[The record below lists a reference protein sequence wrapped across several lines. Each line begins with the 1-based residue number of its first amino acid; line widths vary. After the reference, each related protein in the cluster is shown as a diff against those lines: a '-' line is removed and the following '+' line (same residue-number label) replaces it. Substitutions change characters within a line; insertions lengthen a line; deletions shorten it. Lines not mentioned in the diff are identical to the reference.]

1 MGVILLFTVNVD
13 NIMSGTDLNTNQRKT
28 SKDKLIT
35 RTTTSGSCCY
45 CPEKSS
51 LTKAEFIK

>member
-1 MGVILLFTVNVD
+1 MGVILLLKANVD
-13 NIMSGTDLNTNQRKT
+13 DIMSGIDFNADQRKS

-35 RTTTSGSCCY
+35 RTTASGSCCY